1 LRLAQQKTRSDNG
14 AVAERTDGSVHDSA
28 DQLSLPARSP
38 FLEHK
43 AQLRAAILAAFGKP
57 SVLDALSA
65 LNHGRVSSYSP
76 MFGAPM
82 NSAPLRYQ
90 PSPHGLHQTIRVRML
105 TE

>member
-1 LRLAQQKTRSDNG
+1 VGDGLRES
-14 AVAERTDGSVHDSA
+14 ERTQFQVTTEGRKCP
-28 DQLSLPARSP
+28 L
-38 FLEHK
+38 LE
-43 AQLRAAILAAFGKP
+43 AMGDEQAAA
-57 SVLDALSA
+57 SVLW
-65 LNHGRVSSYSP
+65 SYSP